1 MSSFVER
8 DSACRAFLV
17 LSIPWKNSRRCIT
30 IIEILICGVQ
40 RAPANCQSPKGRRR
54 RRRGMCSRA
63 LCCASLRPGAA
74 LRRHC
79 SLPSWRRRP
88 CAPRAQGSHTL
99 NIVLSPASASRQ
111 GMPMCKGPWKQAAPA
126 HTHSTHTRTP
136 TQLCARKQRGRE
148 RGPSGRPAPLSLAPL
163 SGAPDTEGSRCVP
176 VRIDHA
182 S

>member
-111 GMPMCKGPWKQAAPA
+111 GMPMCKGPWAREEAGGPRAHTQHA
-126 HTHSTHTRTP
+126 HTHTHTTMRAEATRP
-136 TQLCARKQRGRE
+136 RAGPLRPPCA
-148 RGPSGRPAPLSLAPL
+148 SLA
-163 SGAPDTEGSRCVP
+163 S
-176 VRIDHA
+176 A
-182 S
+182 SLGRT